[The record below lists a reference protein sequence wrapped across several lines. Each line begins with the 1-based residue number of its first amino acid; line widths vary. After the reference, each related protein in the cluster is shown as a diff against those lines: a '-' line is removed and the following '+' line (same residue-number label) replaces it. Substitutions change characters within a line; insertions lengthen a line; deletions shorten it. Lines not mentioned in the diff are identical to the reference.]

1 MKIHPSSFAPFNKKT
16 TKSTNRPKKQE
27 HKQNLSVR
35 FVAVIAMAVFGL
47 VGLSVVM
54 MRTAQAAGNFTG
66 TVFQDFNG
74 NGIKDA
80 TDPGLGGVTVTAYD
94 SAGTAVATTT
104 SSAVVATLG
113 QYTLN
118 LVAVANATPL
128 RIEFTGAP
136 GYTKSGPVSTSAGAS
151 GSSVQF
157 VTATAAAIA
166 NINFGLNNP
175 GNYCQANPRL
185 VTNSYSQGSQT
196 GNTRNVIASSTYTAS
211 GVNAALT
218 IGEAQA
224 SQVGSTWGLAY
235 HRTSNTLFAASYVK
249 RNAGLA
255 PAAQHPGSDGTGAI
269 YRITPGGAVDGT
281 LFVDLDVLFSN
292 ATLTGTDPH
301 TDFNPNPP
309 DFDSGAYAA
318 VGKVALGGL
327 AVSEDDQTLYA
338 INLVDRRLY
347 KLPIGSTPTAPAVG
361 AVTSFLVPNPGCTN
375 GVGRP
380 FAVKSHNG
388 SVYVGGVCTAEN
400 AGGTA
405 ANLSAWVYSF
415 NPATNTFSAAP
426 VLSFPLNYARG
437 CADIGG
443 YSSGGC
449 RTGVAAG
456 SFADWRPWR
465 DTLDLTFPAGY
476 GGGFTAYSQAQLT
489 NIEFIQNP
497 NSGGEDMAIAL
508 RDRFADQ
515 IGNSD
520 PGPTGTP
527 PNTAPADGSL
537 LNATP
542 AGEIMRASLNASNV
556 WVIEQNS
563 HNASGTATF
572 GPTAGAN
579 NQQGPVSTAG
589 ADINQTGEFYLD
601 NHPTN
606 HDEISCGGLA
616 FVPGNP
622 ELLATVVDPVNLFS
636 GGTSQF
642 SNTTGART
650 RSYQFDLGAGGFDKA
665 DSFGDLEA
673 LCNVAPVELGNRV
686 WNDANGDGIQQPSEA
701 VLVGVTVRLM
711 DSTGTTQLSSAVTS
725 ATGNY
730 LFSTAT
736 GTTTASA
743 IYGLVTLT
751 NSGSYQIRIDTTQ
764 AALTGLTTTKK
775 DGDASANGDSRDSDS
790 TQSGTNSI
798 INVTMSGPGANDHTQ
813 DFGFAPAFSVGNRV
827 WFDTNNN
834 GQMETAG
841 TPEVGVDGV
850 TVQLVDSFGSVVG
863 TQTTSIGGYYRFD
876 SVIPG
881 TYTVRIAASNFTTG
895 GALVG
900 YQNSTGVIVGTDR
913 RDNGVDSSSP
923 SAAGISSGSIVVA
936 SGGMPASEPDITGS
950 GVAAHGP
957 NGDATDNLLVD
968 FGFYKL
974 TLGNL
979 CFNDSNNNGMFGG
992 SDVGLAGCV
1001 IKLFQSNGT
1010 TEVPVGP
1017 DGILGTADDIIGATN
1032 QLTTVAGGAYSFSG
1046 LTPGGYVVKV
1056 TPPAGGF
1063 RSANV
1068 TAGTTTPDGNV
1079 DNDDNGLGVAV
1090 GQTTSNAINLAA
1102 GAEPTVT
1109 NATASTTNNTL
1120 DFGFT
1125 TAAPTEVKLASFS
1138 ARTDGADTLIT
1149 WQTGFEVSNL
1159 GYVLYRED
1167 ASGKLVPVTPS
1178 VVAGSALVAGGE
1190 MRFEAGLS
1198 FAWWDRSQ
1206 NGQAGTKYW
1215 LEAIDLDGS
1224 HETFGPFVTELG
1236 SLPTSRPPQSKLL
1249 SDLRGGDEYKR
1260 EREFAALSPRG
1271 GMAQSRS
1278 PKSGG
1283 GTLNAAPDLVRQF
1296 ELAADPSAIKLSVP
1310 QSGWFRAVRSQLV
1323 AAGLPVGAANSN
1335 LQLFL
1340 NGVEVPIEVS
1350 DADGSVSFY
1359 GQGLDTLETGKNVYW
1374 LRAGSTPGL
1383 RISRRVGERPA
1394 ARNGTDLVGLDNF
1407 AMTVERRD
1415 RVLYFSSLLNGEG
1428 NNFFGPVLAANP
1440 VSQTLYVRDLDVDAG
1455 GSANLEISV
1464 VGLTVQAHQV
1474 QVKLNGTTVGVIN
1487 STDRQQPVWNMPV
1500 SRSLLVEGQNVVT
1513 LQSVGAGSDVSLTD
1527 YIRLTY
1533 PRQYRAFSG
1542 AGEFTVPAGRPV
1554 RIGGFGGEKIQV
1566 LDVTDPN
1573 QPQIFEFSA
1582 VSVGQSGFEFNLP
1595 GASVDRRLLVTDQ
1608 NVVPSSV
1615 SNLIGNHASTLNVY
1629 DGTARQLVM
1638 IAPEQMH
1645 AALTPLI
1652 AQRERQGINTKLV
1665 DIEDVF
1671 DEFGYG
1677 MHTAL
1682 AVKNFLSHARTHWGT
1697 APDYVLLVGDSTYD
1711 PRNYLLQGENDLVP
1725 TKLVDTDFMETS
1737 SDDWFVDF
1745 DNDTI
1750 AEMAIGRLPLRTS
1763 AQLDVVVAKL
1773 LTYDDQPAEAQRKA
1787 LLVSDTDFTVASQQV
1802 AANLPAGTVVTSI
1815 YRGTDT
1821 DAALRQQLLDG
1832 LNSGPAIV
1840 NFTGHGQVGNWTG
1853 GGLFTLTDPA
1863 TLTNVRPSIYITL
1876 SCLNNFSHDAYQ
1888 DSIGE
1893 ALLKSEHGAA
1903 AVWGSS
1909 GITFSDPQVVM
1920 AMRLYGQYSAVAGVR
1935 LGDAIR
1941 QAKSA
1946 TYSPDVRRT
1955 WLLFG
1960 DPTMR
1965 LR

>member
-1 MKIHPSSFAPFNKKT
+1 MRIHPSSFALFNKKNT
-16 TKSTNRPKKQE
+16 TSTDRPKNLG
-27 HKQNLSVR
+27 HKQKFPVR
-35 FVAVIAMAVFGL
+35 FIAVIALVVFCL
-47 VGLSVVM
+47 AGLSVMV

-74 NGIKDA
+74 NGTKD
-80 TDPGLGGVTVTAYD
+80 TLDPGLGGVTVTAYNA
-94 SAGTAVATTT
+94 AGTAVATTT
-104 SSAVVATLG
+104 SSSAAATLG

-118 LVAVANATPL
+118 LGAVANGTPL
-128 RIEFTGAP
+128 RIEFTGEP
-136 GYTKSGPVSTSAGAS
+136 SYTESGPQGSAAGTS

-157 VTATAAAIA
+157 VTTTAAAIA
-166 NINFGLNNP
+166 NINFGVNNP

-196 GNTRNVIASSTYTAS
+196 ANTRNVIASSTYTAS

-235 HRTSNTLFAASYVK
+235 HRTSNTLFAAAFIK

-255 PAAQHPGSDGTGAI
+255 PSAQHPGSDGTGAI
-269 YRITPGGAVDGT
+269 YRVTPGGAVDGA

-292 ATLTGTDPH
+292 ATLTGADPH
-301 TDFNPNPP
+301 TDFNPNAP
-309 DFDSGAYAA
+309 DFDSGAYGA
-318 VGKVALGGL
+318 VGKIALGGL

-338 INLVDRRLY
+338 INLVDRRMY
-347 KLPIGSTPTAPAVG
+347 KLPIGLTPTAPAVG
-361 AVTSFLVPNPGCTN
+361 AVTSFAVPNPGCTN

-380 FAVKSHNG
+380 FAVKTHNG
-388 SVYVGGVCTAEN
+388 LVYVGGVCTAEN

-415 NPATNTFSAAP
+415 NPVTSAWSAAP

-443 YSSGGC
+443 YASGGC
-449 RTGVAAG
+449 RPGISGG

-476 GGGFTAYSQAQLT
+476 GGGFTAHSQAILT

-497 NSGGEDMAIAL
+497 NSGGEDMVIAL

-515 IGNSD
+515 IGNED

-527 PNTAPADGSL
+527 PVAAPADGSL
-537 LNATP
+537 MNATP

-563 HNASGTATF
+563 HNAPGTAAF
-572 GPTAGAN
+572 GPTGGAN
-579 NQQGPVSTAG
+579 NNQGPISTAG
-589 ADINQTGEFYLD
+589 ADINQSGEFYLD

-616 FVPGNP
+616 FVPGNA
-622 ELLATVVDPVNLFS
+622 ELSATVVDPINLFS

-642 SNTTGART
+642 LNTTGVRN
-650 RSYQFDLGAGGFDKA
+650 RSYQFDLGANGFQKA

-673 LCNVAPVELGNRV
+673 LCNAAPIELGNRV
-686 WNDANGDGIQQPSEA
+686 WNDANGDGVQQPNEA
-701 VLVGVTVRLM
+701 VISGVAVRLM
-711 DSTGTTQLSSAVTS
+711 DSTGTTQLATATTSSS
-725 ATGNY
+725 GNY
-730 LFSTAT
+730 LFSSAT
-736 GTTTASA
+736 GTNTASA
-743 IYGLVTLT
+743 IYGLTALDPNT
-751 NSGSYQIRIDTTQ
+751 SYQIRIDTTQ
-764 AALTGLTTTKK
+764 AALTGLTTTRK
-775 DGDASANGDSRDSDS
+775 DGDATTNGDARDSDS
-790 TQSGTNSI
+790 TQTGSNSI
-798 INVTMSGPGANDHTQ
+798 ITVTTGGLGANDHTL
-813 DFGFAPAFSVGNRV
+813 DFGFAPAFSIGNRV

-834 GQMETAG
+834 GQMETSG

-863 TQTTSIGGYYRFD
+863 TVTTSIGGYYRFD

-881 TYTVRIAASNFTTG
+881 TYTVRVAAANFTTG
-895 GALVG
+895 GVLVG
-900 YQNSTGVIVGTDR
+900 YQNSTGVTVGTDR

-936 SGGMPASEPDITGS
+936 SGGMPASEPDFTGS

-968 FGFYKL
+968 FGFYRL

-1017 DGILGTADDIIGATN
+1017 DGILGTTDDITGATN

-1068 TAGTTTPDGNV
+1068 TAGTNTPDGNV

-1090 GQTTSNAINLAA
+1090 GQTTSNAINLSA
-1102 GAEPTVT
+1102 GGEPTVT
-1109 NATASTTNNTL
+1109 NATATTTNTTL

-1125 TAAPTEVKLASFS
+1125 TAAPTEVKLAAFS
-1138 ARTDGADTLIT
+1138 AKTDGVDTFIS

-1167 ASGKLVPVTPS
+1167 ASGKLVQVTPS
-1178 VVAGSALVAGGE
+1178 VVAGSALVAGAE

-1198 FAWWDRSQ
+1198 YAWWEHSPASQ
-1206 NGQAGTKYW
+1206 PGAKYW
-1215 LEAIDLDGS
+1215 LEAIDLNGS
-1224 HETFGPFVTELG
+1224 HETFGPFIAEFG
-1236 SLPTSRPPQSKLL
+1236 SLPPSRPPQSKLL
-1249 SDLRGGDEYKR
+1249 GDLRGGDEYKR
-1260 EREFAALSPRG
+1260 EREFAALSSRS
-1271 GMAQSRS
+1271 GMSQSRS
-1278 PKSGG
+1278 PRSGA
-1283 GTLNAAPDLVRQF
+1283 GTLAIAPDPVRQF
-1296 ELAADPSAIKLSVP
+1296 ELAADPTAVKLSVP
-1310 QSGWFRAVRSQLV
+1310 QSGWFRVDRSELV
-1323 AAGLPVGAANSN
+1323 AAGLPAGAANTN

-1350 DADGSVSFY
+1350 DADGSVSFF

-1374 LRAGSTPGL
+1374 LRTGSVPGL

-1394 ARNGTDLVGLDNF
+1394 ARNGAGLVGLDNF
-1407 AMTVERRD
+1407 ALTVERRD

-1428 NNFFGPVLAANP
+1428 GNFFGPVVGSTP
-1440 VSQTLYVRDLDVDAG
+1440 ISQTLNVRDLDVVTG
-1455 GSANLEISV
+1455 GAANLEVSL

-1474 QVKLNGTTVGVIN
+1474 QVKLNGTMVGVIN
-1487 STDRQQPVWNMPV
+1487 STDRQQPVWSAPV

-1527 YIRLTY
+1527 YVRLTY
-1533 PRQYRAFSG
+1533 PRQYRANG
-1542 AGEFTVPAGRPV
+1542 GTGEFTVPAGRAV
-1554 RIGGFGGEKIQV
+1554 RISGFSGEKIQV
-1566 LDVTDPN
+1566 LDITDPN
-1573 QPQIFEFSA
+1573 QPQVSEFAATSDA
-1582 VSVGQSGFEFNLP
+1582 EGGFEFDLP
-1595 GASVDRRLLVTDQ
+1595 GAGADRRLLITDQ
-1608 NVVPSSV
+1608 NVVPSQILNV
-1615 SNLIGNHASTLNVY
+1615 SGNHASTLNVY
-1629 DGTARQLVM
+1629 DGMVRQLVM
-1638 IAPEQMH
+1638 IAPAQMH
-1645 AALTPLI
+1645 SALTPLI
-1652 AQRERQGINTKLV
+1652 DQRQAQGITTKLV

-1677 MHTAL
+1677 KHTAQS
-1682 AVKNFLSHARTHWGT
+1682 VKDFLRHARKNWET

-1750 AEMAIGRLPLRTS
+1750 AEMAIGRLPVRTP
-1763 AQLDVVVAKL
+1763 AQLGVVVGKL
-1773 LTYDDQPAEAQRKA
+1773 LTYDGQPAEAQRQA
-1787 LLVSDTDFTVASQQV
+1787 LLVSDTEFTAASQQV

-1840 NFTGHGQVGNWTG
+1840 NFTGHGQMGYWTG
-1853 GGLFTLTDPA
+1853 GGLFTVSDPA
-1863 TLTNVRPSIYITL
+1863 MLTNARPSVYIML
-1876 SCLNNFSHDAYQ
+1876 SCLNNFGHDAYQ

-1920 AMRLYGQYSAVAGVR
+1920 AQRLYEQYSTVAGVR